1 MLRRDY
7 LLKLIQDVF
16 ASIAALLQRDGDEVE
31 RRRQVEAL
39 YTLFGGDRDF
49 FRQASDGEMI
59 AAVAR
64 VAADS
69 HGGLAPEQVP
79 ADEMVRR
86 LELLAALLYADF
98 KVSNLQQGLRQDVAV
113 RSLSLY
119 KRVVE
124 ASDTYSQ
131 ERFDRIGE
139 LEAFLAGNVNK

>member
-16 ASIAALLQRDGDEVE
+16 ASIAALLQRDGDEME
-31 RRRQVEAL
+31 RQRQVEAL
-39 YTLFGGDRDF
+39 YALFGADRDF
-49 FRQASDGEMI
+49 FRQADDDDII
-59 AAVAR
+59 ATVAR

-69 HGGLAPEQVP
+69 QGGVDAGAVSV
-79 ADEMVRR
+79 DEMTRR
-86 LELLAALLYADF
+86 IELLAALMYADF
-98 KVSNLQQGLRQDVAV
+98 KVSNLQDGLRRDVAV

-119 KRVVE
+119 NRVVA

-139 LEAFLAGNVNK
+139 LEAFLADNINS